1 MRLIAIAVGGAI
13 GALLRYALSNVAY
26 RVLNPAFPWGT
37 AMVNLSGAFAIGL
50 LSALLDRVIVAPYVR
65 TFLLIGLIG
74 SFTTFSTYMI
84 ESVNLLQDQEYGL
97 AALNIVLSTLLG
109 LLLVFAGMIAGRAI
123 MGIRQ

>member
-1 MRLIAIAVGGAI
+1 MILIAIAVGGAI

-26 RVLNPAFPWGT
+26 RVLSAAFPWGT
-37 AMVNLSGAFAIGL
+37 VMVNLSGAFAIGL

>member
-1 MRLIAIAVGGAI
+1 MRVIAVAVGGAL

-26 RVLNPAFPWGT
+26 RVLSAAFPWGT
-37 AMVNLSGAFAIGL
+37 VMVNLSGAFAIGL

-74 SFTTFSTYMI
+74 SFTIFSTYMI
-84 ESVNLLQDQEYGL
+84 ESIHLLRDQEYGL

>member
-1 MRLIAIAVGGAI
+1 
-13 GALLRYALSNVAY
+13 
-26 RVLNPAFPWGT
+26 
-37 AMVNLSGAFAIGL
+37 
-50 LSALLDRVIVAPYVR
+50 VIVAPYVR

>member
-1 MRLIAIAVGGAI
+1 
-13 GALLRYALSNVAY
+13 
-26 RVLNPAFPWGT
+26 
-37 AMVNLSGAFAIGL
+37 MVNLSGAFAIGL

-65 TFLLIGLIG
+65 TFLLVGLIG

-84 ESVNLLQDQEYGL
+84 ESIHLLRDQEYGL

-109 LLLVFAGMIAGRAI
+109 LLLVFAGMVAGRAI